1 MSDLPMSAG
10 EKILTLVSIAFA
22 SVMWVR
28 WYLVPA
34 GLQRLG
40 APKTGWIA
48 LYAAPAV
55 CVVLL
60 FIVLRTA
67 ASHDVR
73 DDIRYLGM
81 YVALGAA
88 WIAAAALLLP
98 VVGLSVRDD
107 VHERAN
113 PAAAYAIAG
122 ALIGVTLGFAGGN
135 VGDGPGWWVVLFSS
149 GLATLALY
157 ALWLVFEQFT
167 DVSDHVTIER
177 DSASGLRL
185 GGLLI
190 ACGLIL
196 GRAAA
201 GDWVSATATVNDF
214 VRVGFPALGLL
225 AIAIAV
231 EMRARP
237 TMARPTPSPAQWGV
251 VPAAVYVV
259 LAVGYV
265 AQLGIPE

>member
-1 MSDLPMSAG
+1 MSAG
-10 EKILTLVSIAFA
+10 ERILTIMSIVFA
-22 SVMWVR
+22 AVMWTR
-28 WYLVPA
+28 WYLIPA

-40 APKTGWIA
+40 APRSGWTA
-48 LYAAPAV
+48 LHVTPAL
-55 CVVLL
+55 CAVLL
-60 FIVLRTA
+60 LIVLRTA

-73 DDIRYLGM
+73 DDMRYLGM
-81 YVALGAA
+81 YLALGAA
-88 WIAAAALLLP
+88 WIAAATLLLP
-98 VVGLSVRDD
+98 VVGVSVRDD

-122 ALIGVTLGFAGGN
+122 ALIGVTFAFAGGN
-135 VGDGPGWWVVLFSS
+135 IGDGPGWWVVLFSS

-177 DSASGLRL
+177 DPASGLRL
-185 GGLLI
+185 GGLLT

-201 GDWVSATATVNDF
+201 GDWVSASLTVNDF
-214 VRVGFPALGLL
+214 VRVGFPALALV
-225 AIAIAV
+225 AIAIPV

-237 TMARPTPSPAQWGV
+237 TMTRPTPSPVVWGI
-251 VPAAVYVV
+251 VPAAVYV
-259 LAVGYV
+259 AVAAVYV
-265 AQLGIPE
+265 AQLGMPE

>member
-1 MSDLPMSAG
+1 MSAG
-10 EKILTLVSIAFA
+10 EKILTVMSIVFA
-22 SVMWVR
+22 SVMWAR
-28 WYLVPA
+28 WYLLPA

-40 APKTGWIA
+40 ASRSGWRA
-48 LYAAPAV
+48 LRVTPAV

-60 FIVLRTA
+60 LIVLRTA

-81 YVALGAA
+81 YLALGAA

-98 VVGLSVRDD
+98 VVGVSVRDD
-107 VHERAN
+107 VLERAN
-113 PAAAYAIAG
+113 PAAAYAVGG
-122 ALIGVTLGFAGGN
+122 ALIGVTLAFAGGN
-135 VGDGPGWWVVLFSS
+135 IGDGPGWWVVLFAS

-177 DSASGLRL
+177 DPASGLRL
-185 GGLLI
+185 GGLLV

-201 GDWVSATATVNDF
+201 GDWVSAPLTVNDF
-214 VRVGFPALGLL
+214 VRVGFPALGIV

-231 EMRARP
+231 EMRGRP
-237 TMARPTPSPAQWGV
+237 TMARTTPSPVQWGV
-251 VPAAVYVV
+251 APAGVYVA
-259 LAVGYV
+259 LAAAYV
-265 AQLGIPE
+265 AQLGLPE

>member
-1 MSDLPMSAG
+1 MSVGEVVLTLMSA
-10 EKILTLVSIAFA
+10 IFA
-22 SVMWVR
+22 AVMWVR

-40 APKTGWIA
+40 APRTGWVA
-48 LYAAPAV
+48 LHAAPAV
-55 CVVLL
+55 CLGLL
-60 FIVLRTA
+60 LIVLRTA

-81 YVALGAA
+81 YLALGAA
-88 WIAAAALLLP
+88 WVAAAALLLP

-122 ALIGVTLGFAGGN
+122 ALIGATFAYAGGN

-167 DVSDHVTIER
+167 DISDQVTIER
-177 DSASGLRL
+177 DPASGLRL
-185 GGLLI
+185 GALLI

-196 GRAAA
+196 GRAAG
-201 GDWVSATATVNDF
+201 GDWVSAGATVNDF
-214 VRVGFPALGLL
+214 VRVGFPAVGLL
-225 AIAIAV
+225 AIAVIV

-237 TMARPTPSPAQWGV
+237 TLARPTPSVVQWGA
-251 VPAAVYVV
+251 VPAVVYVV
-259 LAVGYV
+259 LAAAYV
-265 AQLGIPE
+265 AQLGMPE